1 MHGIDMETDC
11 ILLQAWSIMP
21 TGSITSALDHVID
34 ALRQDV
40 DNVTQLLSCV
50 NYMVQ
55 LHYSKLDGSTLSYS
69 GIRLRYSCSKFIWLW
84 WIFCIWAKDP
94 VDSWCHCAPAIHY
107 VLFAPTSQKLFMKK
121 ISVCFWVMFY
131 IVDTVKY

>member
-1 MHGIDMETDC
+1 
-11 ILLQAWSIMP
+11 MP

-40 DNVTQLLSCV
+40 DNATQLLSCV

-69 GIRLRYSCSKFIWLW
+69 GIRLRYSCSKFI
-84 WIFCIWAKDP
+84 
-94 VDSWCHCAPAIHY
+94 
-107 VLFAPTSQKLFMKK
+107 
-121 ISVCFWVMFY
+121 
-131 IVDTVKY
+131 